1 MIKLRLENILSLA
14 LMERQSGVTFRP
26 NKMYVKTHYRQ
37 VGGHMGA
44 GRENGHT

>member
-1 MIKLRLENILSLA
+1 MRLENILSLA

-26 NKMYVKTHYRQ
+26 NKMYKMYVKTHYRQ